1 MKKQIADQVAFFL
14 MGLQGRF
21 EDNQEEITAIDVTF
35 TSGLK
40 QYTLKAKRNGEQ
52 LTFHFTGNSYTQTY
66 AQFAQFLVARIGE
79 FDSMELVMH
88 ERTRDTVITADERRA
103 VTQSKA
109 KTNEPEAGELRASSM
124 SNRAYFIQPERA
136 AALLKAIGMLG
147 GNGKVRNDKI
157 RKYNQIDHFIELM
170 DPMLRKVC
178 REKTVDGKK
187 SVLNV
192 VDCACGKSY
201 LSFALNYYI
210 REVLD
215 HPCHFTGLD
224 YNEIVIEDS
233 KKIANELD
241 YRNMQFVQTDIMQYV
256 PDRHYDLM
264 ITLHACDTATDKAL
278 RFAINRG
285 VKSVVCVPCC
295 HKEMNKQG
303 YTIDGLE
310 SVLRHGIL
318 NARIADSLTD
328 GLRALYLEAMGY
340 EVSMVEYISPLDTPK
355 NLMMRC
361 VKTRGYDGG
370 KMAEFD
376 ALCARLGVSLSIAK
390 D

>member
-21 EDNQEEITAIDVTF
+21 EENDEISRIRVTF

-40 QYTLKAKRNGEQ
+40 KYALEATRKGEQ
-52 LTFHFTGNSYTQTY
+52 LNFHFTGNSYTMYFPEFSEFIVQ
-66 AQFAQFLVARIGE
+66 RIPE
-79 FDSMELVMH
+79 FDSAEIVME
-88 ERTRDTVITADERRA
+88 ERTRETLILADEKRA

-109 KTNEPEAGELRASSM
+109 RTETKEDEVRATSM
-124 SNRAYFIQPERA
+124 SNRAYFIKPERA
-136 AALLKAIGMLG
+136 GALLKAIGMLG

-170 DPMLRKVC
+170 DPMLRKLC
-178 REKTVDGKK
+178 EEKTVQGKK
-187 SVLNV
+187 EPIFV

-233 KKIANELD
+233 KKIAQELD
-241 YRNMQFVQTDIMQYV
+241 YRNMQFVQTDIMKYV
-256 PDRHYDLM
+256 PERHYDLM

-303 YTIDGLE
+303 YKIEGFE
-310 SVLRHGIL
+310 AILRHGIL

-340 EVSMVEYISPLDTPK
+340 EVSMIEYISPLDTPK

-361 VKTRGYDGG
+361 VKTKGYDGG

>member
-21 EDNQEEITAIDVTF
+21 EENDEIIRIRVTF

-40 QYTLKAKRNGEQ
+40 KYALEAERVDNQLK
-52 LTFHFTGNSYTQTY
+52 FHFTGNSYTMN
-66 AQFAQFLVARIGE
+66 FPEFSGFIVNRIPE
-79 FDSMELVMH
+79 YDSAEIVME
-88 ERTRDTVITADERRA
+88 ERTRETLILADEKRA

-109 KTNEPEAGELRASSM
+109 RTEAKEDEVRATSM
-124 SNRAYFIQPERA
+124 SNRAYFIKPERA
-136 AALLKAIGMLG
+136 GALLKAIGMLG

-170 DPMLRKVC
+170 DPMLRKLC
-178 REKTVDGKK
+178 DERTAKGKK
-187 SVLNV
+187 KPIQV

-210 REVLD
+210 REVLN
-215 HPCHFTGLD
+215 HPCYFTGLD

-233 KKIANELD
+233 KKIAQELD
-241 YRNMQFVQTDIMQYV
+241 YRNMQFVQTDIMKYV

-303 YTIDGLE
+303 YFIDGLE
-310 SVLRHGIL
+310 AILRHGIL

-328 GLRALYLEAMGY
+328 GLRALYLEATGY
-340 EVSMVEYISPLDTPK
+340 EVSMLEYISPLDTPK

-361 VKTRGYDGG
+361 VKTRGYDAGR
-370 KMAEFD
+370 MAEFD
-376 ALCARLGVSLSIAK
+376 AICARLGVSLSIAK

>member
-21 EDNQEEITAIDVTF
+21 EENEEMNRIRVTF

-40 QYTLKAKRNGEQ
+40 KYALAAERKGEQ
-52 LTFHFTGNSYTQTY
+52 LNFHFTGNSYTMNFP
-66 AQFAQFLVARIGE
+66 QFSDFIVARIPE
-79 FDSMELVMH
+79 FDSAEIVME
-88 ERTRDTVITADERRA
+88 ERTRETLILADEKRA

-109 KTNEPEAGELRASSM
+109 RTETKDDEVRATSM
-124 SNRAYFIQPERA
+124 SNRAYFIKPERA
-136 AALLKAIGMLG
+136 GALLKAIGMLG

-170 DPMLRKVC
+170 DPMLRKLC
-178 REKTVDGKK
+178 EEKTVQGKK
-187 SVLNV
+187 ALIHV

-224 YNEIVIEDS
+224 YNETVIQDS
-233 KKIANELD
+233 KNIQSELG
-241 YRNMQFVQTDIMQYV
+241 YQNMQFVQTDIMKYV

-295 HKEMNKQG
+295 HKEMNQQG
-303 YTIDGLE
+303 YKIEGLE
-310 SVLRHGIL
+310 LILRHGIL

-340 EVSMVEYISPLDTPK
+340 EVSMLEYISPLDTPK

-376 ALCARLGVSLSIAK
+376 SICARLGVSLSIAQ